1 MTRYKAGLHKKISS
15 IFDGVPL
22 QNQGQNHP
30 EDDMQVADYHE
41 EQTQEQNTP
50 AQGQQSHVHEPV
62 KKLYKD
68 TTEKQHK
75 TFTKFNNNLKA
86 RCLQFYQSLKE
97 RLLPSVPGV
106 NPARQIALVILI
118 PVLFIVLIFV
128 LVRVLG
134 SDSAAKGRTKNVS
147 ESSGAAKSS
156 STIDWQLPQP
166 FSAQIRDPMKRVP
179 STSRWPVG
187 SNNASSDAWLFSEGQ
202 VVLKG
207 IVHGKDKANAIVG
220 MQIVREGDKIGDITV
235 VKINRS
241 SVEFER
247 NGQQKIL
254 KVGQSWFLSD

>member
-1 MTRYKAGLHKKISS
+1 MSSYKAGLHKKVSS

-30 EDDMQVADYHE
+30 EDDTQVADYHV
-41 EQTQEQNTP
+41 EQTQEQNTLT
-50 AQGQQSHVHEPV
+50 QGQQSHVHEPV
-62 KKLYKD
+62 KKPYKD

-75 TFTKFNNNLKA
+75 AFAEFGNNLKA
-86 RCLQFYQSLKE
+86 RCLRFYQSLKE

-134 SDSAAKGRTKNVS
+134 SNSAAKRRTTNV
-147 ESSGAAKSS
+147 AASS
-156 STIDWQLPQP
+156 SAANSSRTIDWQLSQP
-166 FSAQIRDPMKRVP
+166 FSANLRDPMKSAP
-179 STSRWPVG
+179 STSRWPPG
-187 SNNASSDAWLFSEGQ
+187 SNNAGSEAWLFGEGQ

-207 IVHGKDKANAIVG
+207 IVYGKDKANAIVG

-235 VKINRS
+235 VKINKS